1 MIHSHRAFSHLV
13 RATGED
19 NFGDDQL
26 RHAAWVARCVGRLRT
41 CPLRVEDYDEL
52 ADRFEPKPLVA
63 GSSLFVAGAAPE
75 GVWFVRQG
83 LVELSVGSAQE
94 QTVIDVLRPGDLDGD
109 LALLLETPPPYTA
122 RARTDSHCLFL
133 PAAAF
138 DALLA
143 DHPDISRRWLTSVA
157 KRLAAGQGR
166 LINMLGRP
174 LPTQLAQ
181 LLLDEAVDN
190 TVDLPHRTLAAMLGT
205 SVPTLNKALKE
216 FDRDDL
222 ITLHDPT
229 ITLTSLDRLHH
240 LESSH

>member
-83 LVELSVGSAQE
+83 LIELSVGSAQE

-122 RARTDSHCLFL
+122 RARTDSRCLFL

-157 KRLAAGQGR
+157 KRL
-166 LINMLGRP
+166 
-174 LPTQLAQ
+174 
-181 LLLDEAVDN
+181 
-190 TVDLPHRTLAAMLGT
+190 
-205 SVPTLNKALKE
+205 
-216 FDRDDL
+216 
-222 ITLHDPT
+222 
-229 ITLTSLDRLHH
+229 
-240 LESSH
+240 ESSH